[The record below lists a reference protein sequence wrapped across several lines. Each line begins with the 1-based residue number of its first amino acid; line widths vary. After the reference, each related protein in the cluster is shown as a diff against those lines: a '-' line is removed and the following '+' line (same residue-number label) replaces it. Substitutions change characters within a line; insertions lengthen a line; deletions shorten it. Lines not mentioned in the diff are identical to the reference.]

1 MTDKSPPRTSSLG
14 FGLTAK
20 PARRGTRTEVAARP
34 ERKARILL
42 VDRDSDSRRLMS
54 GRLGASNYA
63 VESVDS
69 AEAAL
74 DAAVRSRPDL
84 VVTDLHLGAMD
95 GLALLRELKS
105 RWPAITVI
113 IVTAHGTIAQAVR
126 ATQFGAFGFLVKP
139 VEKA

>member
-1 MTDKSPPRTSSLG
+1 
-14 FGLTAK
+14 
-20 PARRGTRTEVAARP
+20 
-34 ERKARILL
+34 
-42 VDRDSDSRRLMS
+42 MS

-139 VEKA
+139 VEKAELLGQVQRAIQASPFAMVAGDWRAKIVARSQLMDCLLYTSRCV